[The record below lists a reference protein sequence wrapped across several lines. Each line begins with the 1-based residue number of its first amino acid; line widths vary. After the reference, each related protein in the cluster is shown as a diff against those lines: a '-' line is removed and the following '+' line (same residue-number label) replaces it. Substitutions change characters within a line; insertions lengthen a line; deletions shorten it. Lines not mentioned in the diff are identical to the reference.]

1 MNYKVIINPEITN
14 NSKDNDYNMKI
25 SKKISDK
32 LTSNNIS
39 NLLIDNSLSYKDR
52 LNLINNNSNSNTVII
67 TNGLGS
73 DKIEI
78 IYSIKDSDNLASR
91 LSNNLEDNG
100 FVVSK
105 YYQYRNSSNTNLDYY
120 DIMNDVNRGESI
132 IIDYGNLST
141 DNSYLN
147 GRIEELTN
155 IVVNTLKSY
164 LGLANDT
171 YIVKKGDNL
180 YSIARKYNTTV
191 DTIKKLNN
199 LTNNNLSIGQKL
211 VVKTIPSSSSNINTD
226 KNTYI
231 VKNGDTLYAIARKY
245 NTTVDNI
252 KKLNNLTN
260 NNLNINQVLK
270 IPSTNINEYKV
281 VAGDTLYSIAN
292 KYNTTIKDIMNLNNL
307 KTTNLSINQ
316 ILKIPK

>member
-120 DIMNDVNRGESI
+120 DIMNDVNRG
-132 IIDYGNLST
+132 
-141 DNSYLN
+141 
-147 GRIEELTN
+147 
-155 IVVNTLKSY
+155 K
-164 LGLANDT
+164 
-171 YIVKKGDNL
+171 
-180 YSIARKYNTTV
+180 
-191 DTIKKLNN
+191 
-199 LTNNNLSIGQKL
+199 
-211 VVKTIPSSSSNINTD
+211 
-226 KNTYI
+226 
-231 VKNGDTLYAIARKY
+231 
-245 NTTVDNI
+245 
-252 KKLNNLTN
+252 
-260 NNLNINQVLK
+260 VL
-270 IPSTNINEYKV
+270 
-281 VAGDTLYSIAN
+281 LL
-292 KYNTTIKDIMNLNNL
+292 IMV
-307 KTTNLSINQ
+307 I
-316 ILKIPK
+316 